1 MTGMI
6 EISAFEPLEKQLSV
20 VISCLP

>member
-1 MTGMI
+1 MTGMM

-20 VISCLP
+20 VIFCLP